1 MMFHGIAPRESAVD
15 ACAAAVK
22 QAILGG
28 TLRAGARLP
37 PERELAE
44 TLGVSRLTL
53 RAGLGKLASLGL
65 LSVKHGSG
73 YSVQDYRRSGG
84 IELLPGLAKLA
95 RRRDQLATLAADLL
109 RVRRQ
114 LARTVLE
121 QIALARRRGAD
132 RRVGVAIDA
141 FAAELASGDRQRI
154 AAADLD
160 VVAALLEET
169 GSAVMALCL
178 NPVMQVVATI
188 DALRDAIYAEPER
201 NLLGWRAL
209 QGWLAKPAPDRIDPM
224 IALLEA
230 NDQATVLRLAGPR
243 APHAPHARKR

>member
-1 MMFHGIAPRESAVD
+1 MTFHGIAPRESAVD

-22 QAILGG
+22 EAILGG
-28 TLRAGARLP
+28 TLRPGARLP

-44 TLGVSRLTL
+44 SLGVSRLTL
-53 RAGLGKLASLGL
+53 RAGLGKLASVGL

-73 YSVQDYRRSGG
+73 YSVRDYRRSGG
-84 IELLPGLAKLA
+84 IELLPGLARLA
-95 RRRDQLATLAADLL
+95 RRRDQLAEIAADLL

-121 QIALARRRGAD
+121 QIAQARRRGAD

-141 FAAELASGDRQRI
+141 FAAELAARDQQRI

-169 GSAVMALCL
+169 GSAVLALCL

-188 DALRDAIYAEPER
+188 DALREAIYAEPER

-209 QGWLAKPAPDRIDPM
+209 QVWLARPDPARIDQM
-224 IALLEA
+224 IALLLA
-230 NDQATVLRLAGPR
+230 NDRATVQRLGAPR
-243 APHAPHARKR
+243 APRRRAR